1 MVCYNFVT
9 TLLFFLLKDFFLLCI
24 AIYDFSYL
32 VISRIIV
39 TASHSKII
47 IQMSPKSHHRH
58 STRQNTSSQQANQ
71 FTHKQST
78 IQIIYTQTVNKPKYL
93 HTSNQ
98 KAKSFTHKQ
107 STSKNIYAQAVN
119 KPYKQTTSKNIYTQA
134 VNKPYKQTTSKNIY
148 TQADS
153 PSQNI
158 YTQAVNKQKHSH
170 TSSQQAKTFT
180 SSQ

>member
-9 TLLFFLLKDFFLLCI
+9 TLLFLLLKDFFLLCI

-47 IQMSPKSHHRH
+47 IQMSPKSHHRL

-78 IQIIYTQTVNKPKYL
+78 SQNIYTQAIKKPNHL
-93 HTSNQ
+93 HTNSQ
-98 KAKSFTHKQ
+98 QAKTFTHKQ
-107 STSKNIYAQAVN
+107 STSHTSRQQA
-119 KPYKQTTSKNIYTQA
+119 KTFTHKQSTSHTSRQQA
-134 VNKPYKQTTSKNIY
+134 KTFTHKQ
-148 TQADS
+148 S

-158 YTQAVNKQKHSH
+158 YTQPVNKQKHSH

>member
-9 TLLFFLLKDFFLLCI
+9 TLPVKGFF
-24 AIYDFSYL
+24 FSYVL
-32 VISRIIV
+32 LFMISVISRIIV

-58 STRQNTSSQQANQ
+58 STRQNTSSQQAN
-71 FTHKQST
+71 
-78 IQIIYTQTVNKPKYL
+78 
-93 HTSNQ
+93 
-98 KAKSFTHKQ
+98 SFTHKQ
-107 STSKNIYAQAVN
+107 STSQ
-119 KPYKQTTSKNIYTQA
+119 NIYTQA
-134 VNKPYKQTTSKNIY
+134 IKKPKHLHTNSQQAKTFTHKQSTSH
-148 TQADS
+148 TSRQQAKTFTHKQS